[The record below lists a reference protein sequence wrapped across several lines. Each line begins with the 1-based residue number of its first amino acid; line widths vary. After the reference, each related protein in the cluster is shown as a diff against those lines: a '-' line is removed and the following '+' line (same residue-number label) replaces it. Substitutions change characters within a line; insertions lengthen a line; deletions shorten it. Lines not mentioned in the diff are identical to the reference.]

1 MASFFDLFNS
11 TFFIFLATLL
21 LVTALLVVY
30 FEGKMREQNHKISSM
45 LSLVSSLA
53 EEFNIINNGLKQQ
66 QTTGGASIPLF
77 YPLNNL
83 ENSFNINE
91 NNNLINVSDDEGED
105 EEGDDHEDEEGDD
118 EEQDGEDEEG
128 DEDEGDEDDYEE
140 KDGEY
145 EEQDEDEQD
154 EDEQDED
161 EQDEDDEEYEDEY
174 NGDNVSVNNTLIGDT
189 TSIIS
194 QNSLDVKINFSK
206 DSDIKI
212 LKFDEDITELYAE
225 NYEDKQEIL
234 EDLVDLV
241 ETNNN
246 NMMLSSFLV
255 DNVINEQT
263 EEKELF
269 KEEQAKQN
277 INIFQ
282 IEENKLHETNT
293 ELKTIHINLE
303 ENGDNLDYK
312 KLSINKL
319 RNIVAEKGL
328 TNDASKL
335 KKNEILKLLGAE

>member
-145 EEQDEDEQD
+145 E
-154 EDEQDED
+154 EQDED

>member
-83 ENSFNINE
+83 ENSFNTNE

-118 EEQDGEDEEG
+118 EEQDGEYEEDDEEQ
-128 DEDEGDEDDYEE
+128 
-140 KDGEY
+140 DGEY
-145 EEQDEDEQD
+145 EEEDGEYE
-154 EDEQDED
+154 EDDED